1 MLTMTFSIFQYQ
13 YPISIPHGG
22 LGLPAPP
29 APAAFDLRWEP
40 GGFCLQRRHGRG
52 ISSDGDRSEAG
63 LAPALRAAVQHRGC
77 DKGGEVW
84 NARGWGDGKQ
94 RGLEFF
100 LQFSNFLVS
109 KMMDYLN
116 LWHIAGGTD
125 VEMNQNL
132 QYWDYDL
139 WSFFFF
145 SVAMQM
151 GQMVFFAPFPQ
162 SGKNLRPP
170 VTLW

>member
-1 MLTMTFSIFQYQ
+1 MRQ
-13 YPISIPHGG
+13 GG
-22 LGLPAPP
+22 GSLK
-29 APAAFDLRWEP
+29 
-40 GGFCLQRRHGRG
+40 CRG
-52 ISSDGDRSEAG
+52 M
-63 LAPALRAAVQHRGC
+63 
-77 DKGGEVW
+77 
-84 NARGWGDGKQ
+84 GDGKQ

-100 LQFSNFLVS
+100 LQFSNFVVS

-125 VEMNQNL
+125 VEMSQNL

-139 WSFFFF
+139 WRFFF
-145 SVAMQM
+145 VAMQM

-162 SGKNLRPP
+162 SGKNHRPP

>member
-1 MLTMTFSIFQYQ
+1 MGFASSGATDAAYRPMEIDLKQVLPPRFALQY
-13 YPISIPHGG
+13 STVDATGG
-22 LGLPAPP
+22 GSLK
-29 APAAFDLRWEP
+29 
-40 GGFCLQRRHGRG
+40 CRG
-52 ISSDGDRSEAG
+52 M
-63 LAPALRAAVQHRGC
+63 
-77 DKGGEVW
+77 
-84 NARGWGDGKQ
+84 GDGKQ

-100 LQFSNFLVS
+100 LQFSNFVVS

-125 VEMNQNL
+125 VEMSQNL

-139 WSFFFF
+139 WRFFF
-145 SVAMQM
+145 VAMQM

-162 SGKNLRPP
+162 SGKNHRPP